1 MRFSRL
7 YAIIILL
14 LITLTLS
21 SNEKIIT
28 LEEAKSLALEHNN
41 LIKGSKEKVRA
52 STQTKKS
59 LFTNY
64 LPKLEVTAN
73 YLLRS
78 EATEMTLEGGY
89 LPTYNFNPNTN
100 ELEANLLINPQ
111 TNQPVF
117 GDDGLPIFN
126 QYALFPDKDLKILP
140 KSGFTSGISLKQ
152 ALFTGGKVTSAYK
165 MASLGQEASL
175 LQLDYTRE
183 NVLFTTEEAYWRLV
197 SLNQKTKVTRTYL
210 NLIQNVLAKVQDS
223 YDVGMINKNQLLQAK
238 VKYNEVSLLNQEAQ
252 NGLELA
258 TMALAQQIGL
268 PLSYDLVPADSL
280 THLPLNLELATF
292 SSQDYL
298 QRYDY
303 QMLKI
308 KQEVAEWNIKLKR
321 ADFLPQIGLLAS
333 YNYLSYQLN
342 DQNHD
347 DFSANA
353 MAHFSLPIFQWGDS
367 FYQVNEAKAKHK
379 EESFHLE
386 NSKELM
392 KLQIN
397 QSLTE
402 VENKEAKL
410 TLAQSALTQANEYL
424 KLESDNYDVGMTTLT
439 DLLNAQSQWQKSYS
453 DYIDAQLE
461 VNIAFRLLEKR
472 CGRYSEIKR

>member
-1 MRFSRL
+1 
-7 YAIIILL
+7 
-14 LITLTLS
+14 
-21 SNEKIIT
+21 
-28 LEEAKSLALEHNN
+28 LE
-41 LIKGSKEKVRA
+41 
-52 STQTKKS
+52 
-59 LFTNY
+59 
-64 LPKLEVTAN
+64 
-73 YLLRS
+73 
-78 EATEMTLEGGY
+78 
-89 LPTYNFNPNTN
+89 
-100 ELEANLLINPQ
+100 
-111 TNQPVF
+111 
-117 GDDGLPIFN
+117 
-126 QYALFPDKDLKILP
+126 ILP

-210 NLIQNVLAKVQDS
+210 KLIQNVLDKVQDS

-268 PLSYDLVPADSL
+268 TISYDLIPADSL

-308 KQEVAEWNIKLKR
+308 KQEVAEWNIKLRR

-342 DQNHD
+342 DHNHD

-353 MAHFSLPIFQWGDS
+353 MAQFSLPIFQWGDS

-379 EESFHLE
+379 EESFQLE
-386 NSKELM
+386 NSIELM

-397 QSLTE
+397 Q